1 MCPEKSLQWK
11 ALKIMRERTKHHL
24 FVWVG
29 ALISDHRLYTFCSLC
44 LKTFLIA
51 KLGRA
56 SRVFV
61 FLKCFESGQAGRWHF
76 EQNPAEVLHLHSR
89 SLHCN
94 GFKNYIFNSC
104 GGSACH
110 SKREIWAWDSVRPFQ
125 KGPWNQNQNLHNCYS
140 IAKTGHTNHLQRFSG
155 KTYESFEGP
164 NLQMCQDLLFP
175 SPATFMNPHVAVGM
189 SRPRMALQGGRQTW
203 GCKMCVQHEGVKCI
217 THRDNRFSTDMCNI
231 LQTEIYLVC
240 LWHSLKR
247 HHLSLLNPSFPVLG
261 WTPQM
266 HRQVQLQVCLCSM
279 SRQKTADLPDPQVRL
294 VFFC

>member
-1 MCPEKSLQWK
+1 MKLEELHQGRVLLARIISARCVCPEKSLQWK

-61 FLKCFESGQAGRWHF
+61 FLKCFEYGQAGRWHF

-110 SKREIWAWDSVRPFQ
+110 SKREI
-125 KGPWNQNQNLHNCYS
+125 
-140 IAKTGHTNHLQRFSG
+140 
-155 KTYESFEGP
+155 
-164 NLQMCQDLLFP
+164 
-175 SPATFMNPHVAVGM
+175 
-189 SRPRMALQGGRQTW
+189 
-203 GCKMCVQHEGVKCI
+203 
-217 THRDNRFSTDMCNI
+217 
-231 LQTEIYLVC
+231 
-240 LWHSLKR
+240 
-247 HHLSLLNPSFPVLG
+247 
-261 WTPQM
+261 
-266 HRQVQLQVCLCSM
+266 
-279 SRQKTADLPDPQVRL
+279 
-294 VFFC
+294 